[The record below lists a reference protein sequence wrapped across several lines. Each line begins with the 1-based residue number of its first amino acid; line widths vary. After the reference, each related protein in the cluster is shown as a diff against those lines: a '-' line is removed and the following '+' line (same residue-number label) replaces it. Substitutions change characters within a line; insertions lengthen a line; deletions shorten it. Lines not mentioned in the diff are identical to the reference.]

1 MTQLIDLSVP
11 ISSRGHLRR
20 MPEIQYWD
28 HKTYA
33 ELRAPQ
39 IGLQSGHL
47 RGWGFLAMENVSMT
61 PHEGTH
67 LDAPWHFS
75 PTSEGRPAK
84 TIDQIPLEWCFNDGV
99 VLDFHQFERE
109 RPILIG
115 DLEEA
120 LHKISYKLKP
130 FDIVLIR
137 TDATK
142 HWLEEGY
149 EDMGAGLT
157 AESTLWLIDQG
168 IKIMGKDTW
177 TWDQPFDVM
186 KKRNQPERF
195 LEAHFIGHKREYCH
209 LESLANL
216 DKIPKPFDFKVSV
229 FPIKIEKA
237 SAGWVR
243 AVAIIDN

>member
-1 MTQLIDLSVP
+1 
-11 ISSRGHLRR
+11 
-20 MPEIQYWD
+20 MPEIDYWD

-39 IGLQSGHL
+39 IGLKNGYVHE
-47 RGWGFLAMENVSMT
+47 WGFLAMEKVSMT

-67 LDAPWHFS
+67 LDAPWHFA
-75 PTSEGRPAK
+75 PTSEGEPAK
-84 TIDQIPLEWCFNDGV
+84 TIDQVPLEWCYSDGV
-99 VLDFHQFERE
+99 VLDFHHFDRE
-109 RPILIG
+109 RPILIE
-115 DLEEA
+115 DLKKE
-120 LHKISYKLKP
+120 LNRVSYELKP

-149 EDMGAGLT
+149 EDLGAGMT

-168 IKIMGKDTW
+168 IKVMGVDSW

-186 KKRNQPERF
+186 RNRGKPDQF
-195 LEAHFIGHKREYCH
+195 LEAHFVGHQREYCH

-216 DKIPKPFDFKVSV
+216 DKIPRPYGFMVSV
-229 FPIKIEKA
+229 FPVNIEGA
-237 SAGWVR
+237 SAGWTR
-243 AVAIIDN
+243 AVAILED